1 MPHRRR
7 RCREHRV
14 STLHCS
20 TKSVADARVGR
31 LDLDCVVLTSLLSRQ
46 LLLMLHPVPGTETSD
61 RLSRLH
67 LLISGG
73 VSSSPP

>member
-1 MPHRRR
+1 M
-7 RCREHRV
+7 
-14 STLHCS
+14 
-20 TKSVADARVGR
+20 ADARVGR